1 MLHLSE
7 ADHNTLDLYLNAVL
21 DAYRDGKWDQ
31 LTARSDLAHV
41 IAAAAKDNANEVT
54 PYAKLRLAELAERS

>member
-7 ADHNTLDLYLNAVL
+7 TDHHTLDRYLNAVL

-41 IAAAAKDNANEVT
+41 IAAAAKDNGNEVV
-54 PYAKLRLAELAERS
+54 PYAKLRLSELTAEQ